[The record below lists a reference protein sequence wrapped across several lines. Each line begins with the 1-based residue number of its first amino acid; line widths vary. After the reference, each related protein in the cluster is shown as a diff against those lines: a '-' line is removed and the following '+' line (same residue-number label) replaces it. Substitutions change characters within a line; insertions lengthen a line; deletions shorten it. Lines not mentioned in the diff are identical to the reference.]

1 MSMAAKP
8 TRVNKTLHAPD
19 TSSRESKGSTGW
31 DAIPWPDVK
40 KKVER
45 LQMRIAKATREGK
58 HRKANSLQWILTHS
72 YYAKLLAVK
81 RVTTN
86 KGKRTAGVDGVI
98 WKTSAEKLA
107 AVDTLN
113 RHGYKPLPLRR
124 KYIPKRNSNKKR
136 PLGIPTMR
144 DRAMQALYA
153 MALKPI
159 AETLAD
165 PNSYGFRDKRNC
177 HDAIQQVFIALA
189 KSYSAEW
196 ILEGDIK
203 SCFDEISHQWMLENI
218 PMDKKI
224 LKAWLKAG
232 YVDEGK
238 LYPSISG
245 TPQGG
250 VISPILANMT
260 LDGLEKTLYGPNKC
274 NRQKVNVIRFADDF
288 VTTGR
293 TKELLENQALPAAKA
308 FLEPR
313 GLKLSEEKTLITNI
327 NDGFDFLGFNVRK
340 YNGKLLIKPS
350 KKAVKSL
357 LDEVR
362 VTIKSHLGVKPEV
375 LIVKLNLLLKGWVN
389 YHRHVVAKKTFSYVD
404 WQIDKMIKGW
414 MKRRHPTKGMKW
426 IHNKYFH
433 TNPIIGTTFAV
444 RVKTQDG
451 KFQLYALYKAAWT
464 TITRH
469 IKIKQQANPF
479 DPEYAI
485 YFKARKGRNYTPAL
499 ERQDYLR
506 VRSAVKRQEAIEKE
520 LYAKERAALS
530 QA

>member
-1 MSMAAKP
+1 MAVKP
-8 TRVNKTLHAPD
+8 TRDTKTLHAPD

-31 DAIPWPDVK
+31 DAILWPDIR

-72 YYAKLLAVK
+72 SSAKLLAVQ

-98 WKTSAEKLA
+98 WKTSAEKWA
-107 AVDTLN
+107 AVETLN

-124 KYIPKRNSNKKR
+124 KYIPKRNGKKR

-153 MALKPI
+153 LALKPI
-159 AETLAD
+159 TETLAD
-165 PNSYGFRDKRNC
+165 LNSYGFRDKRNC
-177 HDAIQQVFIALA
+177 HDAIQQVYNALA
-189 KSYSAEW
+189 KSYAAVW

-250 VISPILANMT
+250 VISPLLANMT
-260 LDGLEKTLYGPNKC
+260 LDGLEKTIFGPNKR
-274 NRQKVNVIRFADDF
+274 NRQQANVIRFADDF
-288 VTTGR
+288 VVTGR
-293 TKELLENQALPAAKA
+293 TKELLENQALPAAKT
-308 FLEPR
+308 FLDPR
-313 GLKLSEEKTLITNI
+313 GLKLSAEKTLITNI
-327 NDGFDFLGFNVRK
+327 DDGFDFLGFNVRK
-340 YNGKLLIKPS
+340 YNGKLLIRPS
-350 KKAVKSL
+350 KKAVQSL
-357 LDEVR
+357 LEKIR
-362 VTIKSHLGVKPEV
+362 MTIKTHLGVKPEV
-375 LIVKLNLLLKGWVN
+375 LIVKLNRILKGWVN
-389 YHRHVVAKKTFSYVD
+389 YHKHVVAKKTFSDVD

-426 IHNKYFH
+426 IHHKYFH
-433 TNPIIGTTFAV
+433 TKPIIGTVFAM
-444 RVKTQDG
+444 RVKTPEG
-451 KFQLYALYKAAWT
+451 ESRLYALHKAAWT
-464 TITRH
+464 PIIRH

-479 DPEYAI
+479 DPAYAI
-485 YFKARKGRNYTPAL
+485 YFKARKGRNWTPAL
-499 ERQDYLR
+499 DRQEFLR
-506 VRSAVKRQEAIEKE
+506 VRPAVKRQLADNKRIALQEC
-520 LYAKERAALS
+520 AAPF

>member
-1 MSMAAKP
+1 MSMGKP
-8 TRVNKTLHAPD
+8 SHAPY
-19 TSSRESKGSTGW
+19 TRFKSWET
-31 DAIPWPDVK
+31 IPWSTVK

-72 YYAKLLAVK
+72 YSAKLLAVK

-86 KGKRTAGVDGVI
+86 KGKRTAGVDGVV
-98 WKTSAEKLA
+98 WKTLAAKLA
-107 AVDTLN
+107 AVETLN

-124 KYIPKRNSNKKR
+124 KYIPKRNGKKR

-250 VISPILANMT
+250 VVT
-260 LDGLEKTLYGPNKC
+260 LPTQSITL
-274 NRQKVNVIRFADDF
+274 
-288 VTTGR
+288 
-293 TKELLENQALPAAKA
+293 
-308 FLEPR
+308 
-313 GLKLSEEKTLITNI
+313 
-327 NDGFDFLGFNVRK
+327 
-340 YNGKLLIKPS
+340 
-350 KKAVKSL
+350 SL
-357 LDEVR
+357 
-362 VTIKSHLGVKPEV
+362 T
-375 LIVKLNLLLKGWVN
+375 
-389 YHRHVVAKKTFSYVD
+389 A
-404 WQIDKMIKGW
+404 
-414 MKRRHPTKGMKW
+414 
-426 IHNKYFH
+426 
-433 TNPIIGTTFAV
+433 
-444 RVKTQDG
+444 
-451 KFQLYALYKAAWT
+451 
-464 TITRH
+464 
-469 IKIKQQANPF
+469 
-479 DPEYAI
+479 
-485 YFKARKGRNYTPAL
+485 
-499 ERQDYLR
+499 
-506 VRSAVKRQEAIEKE
+506 
-520 LYAKERAALS
+520 
-530 QA
+530 